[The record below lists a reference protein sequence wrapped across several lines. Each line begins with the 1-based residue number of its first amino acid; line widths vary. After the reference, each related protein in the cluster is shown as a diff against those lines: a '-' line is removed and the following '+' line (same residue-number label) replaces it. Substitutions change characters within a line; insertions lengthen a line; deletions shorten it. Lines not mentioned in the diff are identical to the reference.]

1 MKTTPKPKATK
12 KSRGELVGPPPP
24 PPELDVVGPAGAD
37 EVWVGVDM
45 ADEVEGQPPTWNEIK
60 RQQYIKRLGL
70 T

>member
-1 MKTTPKPKATK
+1 MKTTPNPKATK

-37 EVWVGVDM
+37 VVGDDDM
-45 ADEVEGQPPTWNEIK
+45 ADEVEGWPPASDEIK
-60 RQQYIKRLGL
+60 SQQLYQVTDL